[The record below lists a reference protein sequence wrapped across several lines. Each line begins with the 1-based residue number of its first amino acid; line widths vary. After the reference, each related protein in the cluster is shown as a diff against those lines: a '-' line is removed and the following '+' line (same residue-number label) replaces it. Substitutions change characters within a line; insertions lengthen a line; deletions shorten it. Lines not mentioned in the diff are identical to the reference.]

1 MIAENLFRFAGL
13 ALMVAMFSIS
23 VYFRRKANISG
34 GEDDYDSKEES
45 PLVLRVRGLGALLG
59 YGSILVYLINPA
71 WMNWAQVELAENV
84 RWAGAA
90 LALLMTPLLYW
101 MFRSL
106 GKNITPTVSIREEHD
121 FVQDGPYRY
130 IRHPLYTFASIFFVG
145 MALLTAMPLSLL
157 GLVVAMSALVART
170 EQEEQKLVERF
181 GNPYSD
187 YMQRTGRFFPKLS
200 V

>member
-1 MIAENLFRFAGL
+1 M
-13 ALMVAMFSIS
+13 
-23 VYFRRKANISG
+23 
-34 GEDDYDSKEES
+34 
-45 PLVLRVRGLGALLG
+45 RGLGALLG

-71 WMNWAQVELAENV
+71 WIAWAQVELAENV

-90 LALLMTPLLYW
+90 LALFMKPLLFW

-121 FVQDGPYRY
+121 FVHDGPYRY

-170 EQEEQKLVERF
+170 AQEEQKLVERF
-181 GNPYSD
+181 GNPYRD